1 VSDSEHFAQRV
12 EDGRRRLEEIGQ
24 RWHNRLT
31 RKNPRLAQRYLD
43 FDIVFAILVRLE
55 SAEEFVAVFE
65 RQRMDIG
72 FDPESE
78 GPLPLDE
85 FGVAAERLDEQLV
98 LVRDVEIVDGPQR
111 LMVPSLVRLERKQEV
126 DKRLR
131 GSLYL
136 SGSQGVP
143 LLFGGDARFAP
154 DRERGVGGHLAPATA
169 DGSAGEMVEGRA
181 KVVNRVPR
189 DEGDGCRDRRV
200 DLDNALV
207 ALRVLR
213 VVLLDEC
220 IWVGGIEGDEL
231 PFEIIDVLLGPFD
244 LDVRLRLSR
253 ARTRLDGHH
262 RSLGYPQGDV
272 PSDRPCSRFYVFGA
286 NDDGAKL
293 ESVRV
298 VSDDPDH
305 TLVGR
310 DGIVRLD
317 RSVAASDDYL
327 VVVYLGKDY
336 TTDDPLTT
344 GTERV
349 TLAETPPSDSGL
361 FITPVGSIMHV
372 RLTLCAPRELVP
384 RVTLV
389 EHDLATPWTPAEP
402 DVEQERTSDAPVV
415 FAIDNPKVGY
425 RYEIAWAY

>member
-1 VSDSEHFAQRV
+1 MVDLDILVSELHQLAVTREWPSALSAEGLSGCKQLTALPRYGGGQTGLQRLFADLESAIAGIFDEDDHRVARAHFRLEYGDRQYLARHRALNADGSE
-12 EDGRRRLEEIGQ
+12 ETTKTRRRAVQSIE
-24 RWHNRLT
+24 
-31 RKNPRLAQRYLD
+31 PRLAFELFQRGIEWEAPDEYLD
-43 FDIVFAILVRLE
+43 YGFRALE
-55 SAEEFVAVFE
+55 HDWTV
-65 RQRMDIG
+65 
-72 FDPESE
+72 
-78 GPLPLDE
+78 
-85 FGVAAERLDEQLV
+85 
-98 LVRDVEIVDGPQR
+98 
-111 LMVPSLVRLERKQEV
+111 
-126 DKRLR
+126 
-131 GSLYL
+131 
-136 SGSQGVP
+136 
-143 LLFGGDARFAP
+143 
-154 DRERGVGGHLAPATA
+154 T
-169 DGSAGEMVEGRA
+169 
-181 KVVNRVPR
+181 
-189 DEGDGCRDRRV
+189 
-200 DLDNALV
+200 
-207 ALRVLR
+207 
-213 VVLLDEC
+213 
-220 IWVGGIEGDEL
+220 
-231 PFEIIDVLLGPFD
+231 ID
-244 LDVRLRLSR
+244 
-253 ARTRLDGHH
+253 
-262 RSLGYPQGDV
+262 
-272 PSDRPCSRFYVFGA
+272 PSDIRRETFRQIVHARCVRPGQRFYVFGA

-310 DGIVRLD
+310 DGVVRLD